1 MPISHGTSCS
11 QESCSGRTSRE
22 SVALLAR
29 LCAHLLGPLAR
40 RSAKVYLGALHHL
53 SVPPEKCAMVAA
65 HIYDLRAAASHGMKT
80 VYVRRPTEDTDVRDE
95 VKSKQDGGEVD
106 VVVDSLEELA
116 TLLS

>member
-1 MPISHGTSCS
+1 
-11 QESCSGRTSRE
+11 
-22 SVALLAR
+22 
-29 LCAHLLGPLAR
+29 
-40 RSAKVYLGALHHL
+40 
-53 SVPPEKCAMVAA
+53 MVAA